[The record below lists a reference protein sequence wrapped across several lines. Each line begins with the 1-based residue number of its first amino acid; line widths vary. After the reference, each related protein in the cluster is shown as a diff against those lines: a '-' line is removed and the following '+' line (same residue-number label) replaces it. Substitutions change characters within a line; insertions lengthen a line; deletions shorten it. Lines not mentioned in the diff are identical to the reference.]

1 MKQLWTTNSAGW
13 DEKGA
18 TLSCLVVRYSEDG
31 GPEKPDNDPA
41 RNVMVLLVTREIV
54 AQNPSEA
61 YQFLGE
67 PDLMGH
73 IAVTGPHTRYTEFK
87 VPAENVLFLPGEAT
101 SIVEQSFGI
110 SGAVVGAMAVGTM
123 RTAFNLAYEF
133 SRKDNRGGSVP
144 IIQRQS
150 VADLI
155 IDAKIKIDSSRALVW
170 KALKSL
176 DHSVGHSQGSFENCL
191 QAKIY
196 SSESALPCVYKLMQA
211 VGM

>member
-1 MKQLWTTNSAGW
+1 MPG
-13 DEKGA
+13 G
-18 TLSCLVVRYSEDG
+18 TLSCLVVRSSEDG

-110 SGAVVGAMAVGTM
+110 SGAVVGAMAVGTSRPKSIPVNRHYHAFTSSCRPLECKFLSLSPFGLIATSLPAFCVKLINM
-123 RTAFNLAYEF
+123 ISNRTSY
-133 SRKDNRGGSVP
+133 
-144 IIQRQS
+144 
-150 VADLI
+150 AD
-155 IDAKIKIDSSRALVW
+155 
-170 KALKSL
+170 KSL
-176 DHSVGHSQGSFENCL
+176 FPRLLNDAAVYSLFDGGNVGIRRRQFQKLLCDEN
-191 QAKIY
+191 
-196 SSESALPCVYKLMQA
+196 YKPWANL
-211 VGM
+211 